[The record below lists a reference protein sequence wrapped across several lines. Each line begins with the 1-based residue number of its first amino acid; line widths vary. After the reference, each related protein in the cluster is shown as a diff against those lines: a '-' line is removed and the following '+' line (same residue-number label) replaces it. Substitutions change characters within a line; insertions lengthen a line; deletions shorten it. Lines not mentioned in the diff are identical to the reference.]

1 MSSCKVKKM
10 KMSEMIRTL
19 KQAQKQFGDVDV
31 KLMDSETGN
40 WIDVKTILK
49 IHPIGANGCTD
60 RKQPVNA
67 VGISDLIGHANDLIL
82 N

>member
-1 MSSCKVKKM
+1 MKKM
-10 KMSEMIRTL
+10 KLSQMIKTL
-19 KQAQKQFGDVDV
+19 QKAQKQFGDVDV

-40 WIDVKTILK
+40 WIDVKTVLK

-60 RKQPVNA
+60 RNQPVTA
-67 VGISDLIGHANDLIL
+67 VGISSLIGHANDLTL